1 MGGMD
6 EQLHQ
11 QDRIAARCRLIEPQ
25 IEGFK
30 VNIILILASL
40 SKQNSICAIIIM
52 SSFNKTM
59 PLKFTSAFTVS
70 VYNVHYYNNNSCC
83 SSAYPE

>member
-1 MGGMD
+1 MEGMD

-25 IEGFK
+25 VEGFK

-40 SKQNSICAIIIM
+40 SKQNSYH
-52 SSFNKTM
+52 NHE
-59 PLKFTSAFTVS
+59 LL
-70 VYNVHYYNNNSCC
+70 YNVHYYNNNSCC